1 MESVVAMVGLFWIT
15 PEATY
20 LGSPPTDDGS
30 CVRLSAAGLEAVD
43 RERSRTWTWEELRA
57 VTVEDVPRQGMAG
70 RLSGIVESLVM
81 SLGGG
86 EGPPTMTLR
95 LETRSGPERVRVYS
109 AAAGG
114 YSAEEE
120 ALSQALLSRFAAG
133 TADLRAMEA
142 WGREHGLEGT
152 PKARVRE
159 ELLRA
164 WAQV

>member
-1 MESVVAMVGLFWIT
+1 MVGLFWIT

-20 LGSPPTDDGS
+20 LGSPPAADGS
-30 CVRLSAAGLEAVD
+30 CVRLSAAGLEVVD
-43 RERSRTWTWEELRA
+43 PERSRTWAWDELRA
-57 VTVEDVPRQGMAG
+57 VAVEEVPRQGVAG
-70 RLSGIVESLVM
+70 RLSGMVESLVM
-81 SLGGG
+81 TLGGG

-95 LETRSGPERVRVYS
+95 VETRSGPERVQVYL

-120 ALSQALLSRFAAG
+120 ELSQALLGRFVAG

-159 ELLRA
+159 ELLHS

>member
-1 MESVVAMVGLFWIT
+1 MVGLFWIT

-20 LGSPPTDDGS
+20 VGSPPAADGS
-30 CVRLSAAGLEAVD
+30 CVRLTAAGLEAVAP
-43 RERSRTWTWEELRA
+43 ERSRTWTWEELRA
-57 VTVEDVPRQGMAG
+57 VTVEEVPRQGMAG

-81 SLGGG
+81 SLTGG

-95 LETRSGPERVRVYS
+95 LETDSGPERIRVYS

-120 ALSQALLSRFAAG
+120 ALPQELMGRFVAG
-133 TADLRAMEA
+133 TAGLEAMEA
-142 WGREHGLEGT
+142 WGREHGLEDT

-159 ELLRA
+159 ELLRT
-164 WAQV
+164 WARA

>member
-1 MESVVAMVGLFWIT
+1 M
-15 PEATY
+15 
-20 LGSPPTDDGS
+20 
-30 CVRLSAAGLEAVD
+30 
-43 RERSRTWTWEELRA
+43 
-57 VTVEDVPRQGMAG
+57 TVEEVPRQGMAG
-70 RLSGIVESLVM
+70 RLSGMVESLVM

-86 EGPPTMTLR
+86 EGPPAMTLR
-95 LETRSGPERVRVYS
+95 LESRSGPERVRFHS

-120 ALSQALLSRFAAG
+120 ALSQELLGRFATG
-133 TADLRAMEA
+133 TAELRAMEA

-164 WAQV
+164 WSQV